1 VPLNVIKTGIPDCVI
16 LQPVVFHDERGFF
29 FESFNKRGMVQL
41 GIDYEF
47 VQDNQSH
54 SKRNVLRG
62 LHYQIKQIQGKLVR
76 AISGEIFDVAVDLRK
91 SSPTFGK
98 WIGARLTS
106 ADRSMIWIPPGFAHG
121 FVVLSEHADVA
132 YKATDFYAP
141 EHERTIL
148 SSDRELNIQ
157 WPVQEPILSAKD
169 LRGTCFRSAEVFE

>member
-1 VPLNVIKTGIPDCVI
+1 MPLNVIKTGIPDCVI
-16 LQPVVFHDERGFF
+16 LQPAVYHDERGFF
-29 FESFNKRGMVQL
+29 FESFNKQGIAQL
-41 GIDYEF
+41 GINYEF

-54 SKRNVLRG
+54 SKQNVLRG

-98 WIGARLTS
+98 WIGARLTA
-106 ADRSMIWIPPGFAHG
+106 ADRTMIWIPPGFAHG

-148 SSDRELNIQ
+148 SSDPELNIQ
-157 WPVQEPILSAKD
+157 WPVQDPILSAKD